1 MDNTLLERQMGVQKF
16 PPLVENEQFMRIIT
30 PQNDPI
36 TNSEEQN
43 TFTFS
48 PRQLNSDLQN

>member
-16 PPLVENEQFMRIIT
+16 PPLVENEQFMRIVT
-30 PQNDPI
+30 PKNDPI

>member
-1 MDNTLLERQMGVQKF
+1 
-16 PPLVENEQFMRIIT
+16 MRILT
-30 PQNDPI
+30 SQNDPI
-36 TNSEEQN
+36 TNSEDQN